1 MVDYSCWYQ
10 PGFLSIL
17 SICRKNDKLNDLN
30 AITKITC
37 LLKPNPEHA
46 RQFLIFTTRKMT
58 LSIQGYWWLTDRFFE
73 TTLLLV
79 EASDKVIKW

>member
-10 PGFLSIL
+10 PGFSIL
-17 SICRKNDKLNDLN
+17 FSSRENDKLNDLN

-58 LSIQGYWWLTDRFFE
+58 LSIQGYWWLTDRFFRNYLIACWGE
-73 TTLLLV
+73 R
-79 EASDKVIKW
+79 